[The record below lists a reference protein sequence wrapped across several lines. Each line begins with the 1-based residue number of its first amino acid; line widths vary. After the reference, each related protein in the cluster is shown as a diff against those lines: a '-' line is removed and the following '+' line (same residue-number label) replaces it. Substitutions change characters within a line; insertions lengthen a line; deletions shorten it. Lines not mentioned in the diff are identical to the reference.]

1 MGPWQAMLTTIP
13 AGESVPVNNAW
24 ALDFP
29 MDDTVGSGNING
41 KPKAA
46 KGTSH
51 MGGEEEEETKNHKAH
66 KHDARKQSAC

>member
-1 MGPWQAMLTTIP
+1 
-13 AGESVPVNNAW
+13 
-24 ALDFP
+24 

-66 KHDARKQSAC
+66 KHDARQAKCLLVTPSNAAIHGEYGEQKESKV